1 MQLAKLIFKIVLIG
15 DPAVGKTSIRRKYLG
30 ETTEKEYIYTVGAD
44 FATKR
49 LNLSKNLSVQYQIFD
64 LAGQQ
69 KFDKVRASF
78 YSGVQ
83 AAILVYDITDNN
95 TLKNLPKWVR
105 ETKKNNDGT
114 LETFVIVGNKIDLQ
128 DQKKS
133 NDDLLK
139 KIQNDLSREMG
150 HNIMHIFTSALTG
163 ENIDSLFKKLTYEL
177 LVAYSKE
184 SPEIASLMKE
194 VESKLVVGVPP
205 KPVEPLILP
214 SRADVKD
221 KALETIVESRLKR
234 FELGIS
240 HLKAEIRELHID
252 IKYLQDL
259 ILKYINDHKELLE
272 KVSLLDDYQQL

>member
-1 MQLAKLIFKIVLIG
+1 MVKLIFKIVLIG

-30 ETTEKEYIYTVGAD
+30 ETTIKEYIYTIGAD

-49 LNLSKNLSVQYQIFD
+49 LKISKNLSVQYQIFD

-95 TLKNLPKWVR
+95 TLRNIPKWIR

-114 LETFVIVGNKIDLQ
+114 LETFVIVGNKIDLK

-133 NDDLLK
+133 NDVLLK
-139 KIQNDLSREMG
+139 KIQQELSKEMG
-150 HNIMHIFTSALTG
+150 HNILHISTSALTG

-177 LVAYSKE
+177 LVAYSKD
-184 SPEIASLMKE
+184 SPIIADLIKE
-194 VESKLVVGVPP
+194 VEDKLVIKAPSEP
-205 KPVEPLILP
+205 KEPEILP
-214 SRADVKD
+214 SKADVKD
-221 KALETIVESRLKR
+221 KALESIVERRLRR
-234 FELGIS
+234 FELEIN
-240 HLKAEIRELHID
+240 HLKLEIRELHAD
-252 IKYLQDL
+252 IHNLQDL
-259 ILKYINDHKELLE
+259 ILKYITDHKNLLE
-272 KVSLLDDYQQL
+272 KLSLREDF

>member
-1 MQLAKLIFKIVLIG
+1 MVKLIFKIVIIG

-30 ETTEKEYIYTVGAD
+30 ETTIKEYIYTIGAD

-49 LNLSKNLSVQYQIFD
+49 LKISKDLSVQYQIFD

-95 TLKNLPKWVR
+95 TLRNIQKWIR

-114 LETFVIVGNKIDLQ
+114 LETFVLVGNKIDLK

-133 NDDLLK
+133 NDILLN
-139 KIQNDLSREMG
+139 KIQLELSKEMG
-150 HNIMHIFTSALTG
+150 HNILHITTSALTG

-177 LVAYSKE
+177 LVAYSKD
-184 SPEIASLMKE
+184 SPVIADLVKA
-194 VESKLVVGVPP
+194 VEDKLVIKAPP
-205 KPVEPLILP
+205 EPKEPEILP
-214 SRADVKD
+214 SKADVKD
-221 KALETIVESRLKR
+221 KALESIVEKRLKR
-234 FELGIS
+234 FELEIN
-240 HLKAEIRELHID
+240 HLKLEIRELHTD
-252 IKYLQDL
+252 IHNLQDL
-259 ILKYINDHKELLE
+259 ILKYIADHKNLLE
-272 KVSLLDDYQQL
+272 KLSLREDF